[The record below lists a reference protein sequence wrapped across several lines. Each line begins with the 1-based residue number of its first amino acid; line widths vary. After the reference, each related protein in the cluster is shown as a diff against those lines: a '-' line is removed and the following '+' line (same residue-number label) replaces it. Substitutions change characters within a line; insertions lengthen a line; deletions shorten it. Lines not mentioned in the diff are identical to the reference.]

1 MADRGEWA
9 LPDRQ
14 IQISVS
20 SYVDLYVRKLRLIL
34 IVPFLHSKK
43 KKKNKKKKEKLSHF
57 YLVLSICL

>member
-1 MADRGEWA
+1 MVDRGERA

-43 KKKNKKKKEKLSHF
+43 KKKKEEKLSHF